1 MQQSGVSAFTDH
13 NSQGLDQQV
22 GESGSALSRGQR
34 QSIVLA
40 RAILNSPQI
49 LLLDEPTASLDARA
63 ERQFIESINATAKD
77 RTMLLITH
85 KMDLLKLVDRI
96 LVLDKGKLIIDGPKD
111 KVIAQLKGEKLNQEA
126 NV

>member
-1 MQQSGVSAFTDH
+1 
-13 NSQGLDQQV
+13 
-22 GESGSALSRGQR
+22 
-34 QSIVLA
+34 
-40 RAILNSPQI
+40 

-63 ERQFIESINATAKD
+63 EKQFIQSIKATAKD

-111 KVIAQLKGEKLNQEA
+111 KVLEQLKNGKFNQEKHS
-126 NV
+126 